1 MTNRSLWLLVSLLLL
16 TWAPVRLHA
25 APADRLF
32 PETGWRVGGQ
42 LLAFWEAGGG
52 LPVFGLPLGPE
63 QISASGLRV
72 QQFERARLELHPE
85 HAAPYTVEL
94 GRQGADLLARAGRD
108 WRHETRTSALT
119 GQCSAF
125 AETGREVCGPFLA
138 YWRRH
143 GLELGD
149 PGISGRESLALF
161 GLPLTT
167 AAVESL
173 PSGEQRITQW
183 FERARFEYHPL
194 NPDPYKVLLG
204 RLGAELTGEPP
215 PLPRP
220 IVELA
225 PGSAIVQGHTLQ
237 VDVQTAE
244 AVSVAGAL
252 GDTGLTFTRGSSHW
266 TALGAVSALQSP
278 GPLTLS
284 VEASL
289 PDGRV
294 SVTTVDIQVVNAH
307 YPVERIDLPQE
318 VQDSLARNGPA
329 LAEERARVNAIW
341 AIVSPE
347 KLWDGR
353 FAMPAAGRIVSKF
366 GVGRAYNGGP
376 IDSYHEGVDIK
387 NSAGTP
393 IVAPARAR
401 VALAEP
407 NFVARGGA
415 VILDHGRGV
424 HTGYWHMER
433 VLVMEGQLLEAGE
446 LIGYM
451 GAWGM
456 ATGPHLHWEM
466 HIGSISVDPLE
477 WVEHEWLTEQ

>member
-1 MTNRSLWLLVSLLLL
+1 MTHRSLWLLVSLLLL

-25 APADRLF
+25 VPADRLF
-32 PETGWRVGGQ
+32 SETGWRVGGQ

-63 QISASGLRV
+63 QTSPSGLHV

-94 GRQGADLLARAGRD
+94 GRQGADMLARVGRD
-108 WRHETRTSALT
+108 WRHETRRSALT
-119 GQCSAF
+119 GQCTAF
-125 AETGREVCGPFLA
+125 AETEREVCGPFLA
-138 YWRRH
+138 YWRGH
-143 GLELGD
+143 GLEFGD
-149 PGISGRESLALF
+149 PGISWRESLALF
-161 GLPLTT
+161 GLPLTA

-183 FERARFEYHPL
+183 FERVRFEYHPA
-194 NPDPYKVLLG
+194 NPDRYKVLLG
-204 RLGAELTGEPP
+204 RLGAELYGEPP

-225 PGSAIVQGHTLQ
+225 PGGAIVQGHTLQ

-244 AVSVAGAL
+244 AVSVASAL
-252 GDTGLTFTRGSSHW
+252 GDMELTFTGGASRW
-266 TALGAVSALQSP
+266 TAVGAVSALQSP
-278 GPLTLS
+278 GPLTLA

-289 PDGRV
+289 PDGRA

-307 YPVERIDLPQE
+307 YLVERIDLPQQ
-318 VQDSLARNGPA
+318 VQDSLARNRPA
-329 LAEERARVNAIW
+329 LEEERARVNAIW
-341 AIVSPE
+341 PSVSPA
-347 KLWDGR
+347 KLWSGR
-353 FAMPAAGRIVSKF
+353 FAMPAAGRIVSMF
-366 GVGRAYNGGP
+366 GVRRAYNGGP
-376 IDSYHEGVDIK
+376 VDSYHEGMDIK
-387 NSAGTP
+387 NSPGTP
-393 IVAPARAR
+393 IVAPARGR

-415 VILDHGRGV
+415 VILDHGCGV
-424 HTGYWHMER
+424 HTGYWHMEQ
-433 VLVMEGQLLEAGE
+433 VLVTEGQLVEAGN
-446 LIGYM
+446 LIGNM
-451 GAWGM
+451 GARGM

-477 WVEHEWLTEQ
+477 WVEHEWLSEQ